1 MSERNNYID
10 NMKLELD
17 TLNDQLGSL
26 EARVMHVRQEARQQ
40 YEGELARLR
49 TQSREA
55 LAKWESLQGST
66 EATWHQAV
74 PDMDRLRNAFFHAF
88 HLLKARM

>member
-1 MSERNNYID
+1 MSERNIYID

-26 EARVMHVRQEARQQ
+26 EARVMHVRHEARQQ
-40 YEGELARLR
+40 YEGELAQLR
-49 TQSREA
+49 TLSRET
-55 LAKWESLQGST
+55 LAKWEALQASS
-66 EATWHQAV
+66 EAAWHQGV

-88 HLLKARM
+88 HHLKARL